1 MSPEID
7 CVDIHPSK
15 AKEII
20 RNELLVSLV
29 IGHGTGFN
37 VEKLF
42 VIQVDDNKTDMNFIQ
57 KIFTGKKR
65 KYKIYSLKNEEIFT
79 QLRKRTKFQVIGAHL
94 KIIIDWQEKYN
105 SSLNIEDG
113 CCIDYCEEYFEFN
126 LNNRLSI
133 TVNICKKKKGNLT
146 YPDFIGDIIFEVVYE
161 IKNSN
166 LNFLLTEPCIKI

>member
-15 AKEII
+15 AKEIT

-57 KIFTGKKR
+57 KIFTRKKR

-94 KIIIDWQEKYN
+94 KIIID
-105 SSLNIEDG
+105 
-113 CCIDYCEEYFEFN
+113 
-126 LNNRLSI
+126 
-133 TVNICKKKKGNLT
+133 
-146 YPDFIGDIIFEVVYE
+146 
-161 IKNSN
+161 
-166 LNFLLTEPCIKI
+166 